1 MSAAPAPAPAEGD
14 APKKG
19 NKKLIIIIAAVAV
32 LLLGGGGAAFFI
44 MKKKAAEAEAAAA
57 AEGED
62 GGEDH
67 APKKPAKEAK
77 KPEHGKD
84 AHEGPPTFVPL
95 DPFIVNLADK
105 DAERYAQVGIS
116 LQVDDHKLA
125 EEMKAYMPAI
135 RNGVLMILSH
145 KSSEELL
152 TTEGKQKLA
161 EEIRREAGRALGYD
175 IEEPEEDEPEDEN
188 APKKKK
194 KKKKK
199 VESYNPIVQVAYSSF
214 IIQ

>member
-1 MSAAPAPAPAEGD
+1 MSAAPAAPAEGD

-19 NKKLIIIIAAVAV
+19 PKKLIIIIAAVV
-32 LLLGGGGAAFFI
+32 LLLVVGGGGALYM

-57 AEGED
+57 ADED
-62 GGEDH
+62 GGEEH
-67 APKKPAKEAK
+67 AKPAKEAK
-77 KPEHGKD
+77 KPEHKE
-84 AHEGPPTFVPL
+84 ASGPPSFVPL
-95 DPFIVNLADK
+95 EPFVVNLADHES
-105 DAERYAQVGIS
+105 ERFAQVGIT
-116 LQVDDHKLA
+116 LQVEDAHMA

-135 RNGVLMILSH
+135 RNAVLLILSH

-152 TTEGKQKLA
+152 SPEGKVKLA
-161 EEIRREAGRALGYD
+161 GEIRRDAARAMGYE
-175 IEEPEEDEPEDEN
+175 IEDPDEEEDNPPADD

-199 VESYNPIVQVAYSSF
+199 KAESYNPIVQVHYSNF